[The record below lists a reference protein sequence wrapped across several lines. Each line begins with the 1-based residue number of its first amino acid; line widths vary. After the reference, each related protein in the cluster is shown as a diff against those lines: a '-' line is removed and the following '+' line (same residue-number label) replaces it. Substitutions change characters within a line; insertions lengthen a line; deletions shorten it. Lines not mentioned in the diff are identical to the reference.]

1 MSSVTYTVS
10 HSDEEF
16 SKTLRD
22 ENINTLRRPVKG
34 FIFLQKA
41 RRPGALV
48 NVIGVVVACTPKRK
62 SNGTDYTCSLV
73 IIDPSIP
80 LNAKGITVNVFRS
93 LIDQLPDLSVG
104 NIFVGKN
111 LRIQTF
117 YETTQLVATKEGS
130 TFKVI
135 DDITERD
142 HKFPFSMR
150 PHAKEIMEYSGYL
163 RRWCTSSSNSRHGDY
178 TSITSS
184 RKRIKIQ
191 ELLPGIFFDLIAEI
205 VMVCSAEFKVDLYVT
220 DFTENKLLGNQEYR
234 PKTPYGLCS
243 RNILQITLWDEH
255 VEDGEKLPIGTFV
268 LLRNLHSKRNTNDDL
283 VAFLHGDRE
292 FRNKKI
298 IILDEQDAGVKEII
312 SRRSAFCAQKTQK
325 VLEPIERSS
334 CPELEHDYTE
344 QSITRIICG
353 KEIELTEID
362 DIKVHPEPANFFRTR
377 GRVIS
382 VMPPNF
388 EDFSQPYCHRC
399 NKIIHIKG
407 CENCTKCSR
416 GLKRFK
422 YKFGL
427 LFEDELG
434 VGTLPVL
441 ITKGDANTFL
451 EGLPPVNLYQNQT
464 VLQKLK
470 GRMQKLLGNVLES
483 QAGCGPLIDFCVR
496 TYEIE
501 DENGNFKRIY
511 RMFNTVLQE

>member
-1 MSSVTYTVS
+1 MSSVAYSLS
-10 HSDEEF
+10 HSEEEVTE
-16 SKTLRD
+16 TLTD
-22 ENINTLRRPVKG
+22 ENNVSSTLERSSVKS
-34 FIFLQKA
+34 FISLQKA
-41 RRPGALV
+41 RKSGALV

-80 LNAKGITVNVFRS
+80 INAKGITVNVFRS

-104 NIFVGKN
+104 NIFIGKH

-135 DDITERD
+135 DDITERN
-142 HKFPFSMR
+142 HQFPFSMQ
-150 PHAKEIMEYSGYL
+150 PHAKEIMEYCSYL
-163 RRWCTSSSNSRHGDY
+163 RRWCTSSSNSRHGNY

-205 VMVCSAEFKVDLYVT
+205 VMVCSAEFKVDLYVS
-220 DFTENKLLGNQEYR
+220 DFTENKLLGNREYR
-234 PKTPYGLCS
+234 PNTPYGLYS

-255 VEDGEKLPIGTFV
+255 VEDGEKLQIGTFV
-268 LLRNLHSKRNTNDDL
+268 HLRNLHSKRNTNDDL

-292 FRNKKI
+292 FKNKKI
-298 IILDEQDAGVKEII
+298 IVLDEQDADT
-312 SRRSAFCAQKTQK
+312 RN
-325 VLEPIERSS
+325 VLEQNERSS

-344 QSITRIICG
+344 QSITRIICD
-353 KEIELTEID
+353 KEIEITDID
-362 DIKVHPEPANFFRTR
+362 DIKGYSEPANLFRAR

-382 VMPPNF
+382 VIPSNF

-399 NKIIHIKG
+399 NKM
-407 CENCTKCSR
+407 ELT
-416 GLKRFK
+416 RFK

-427 LFEDELG
+427 LFEDEHG
-434 VGTLPVL
+434 VETIPVL
-441 ITKGDANTFL
+441 ITKEDANTFL
-451 EGLPPVNLYQNQT
+451 EGLPPVNLYKNQT

-470 GRMQKLLGNVLES
+470 RRMQNLLGNVLES

-496 TYEIE
+496 SYEIE
-501 DENGNFKRIY
+501 DGNGNFKRIY
-511 RMFNTVLQE
+511 RMFNTVLKE